1 MTSTISPTPAPPTVR
16 LLTREHLPV
25 VAGIMALVTLGAFEN
40 RAVMSILP
48 SVVQHLD
55 GWALFGASSGAPL
68 VTFTIATAY
77 AGGWTDRV
85 GPRPVLLAGVSA
97 FVLAQVTSGLAPS
110 MGVFVAGRALSGI
123 GEALIDTALYVLIA
137 QVLPDR
143 LRANVFA
150 TFAAAWVLPSLL
162 GPSAAGALD
171 ALAGWRAVFVGP
183 LLVVPLAL
191 WLLRTALTQTHAP
204 DAPAQD
210 REGRARLRSGAALA
224 AGLVGM
230 TFTGPLVADPRM
242 RTLGLAL
249 AGAGLL
255 VLLLA
260 GSRLLPSGTAT
271 LRTGLP
277 SVVALRFVTSVAF
290 TGIGGLIPL
299 MLVQTHG
306 LGPAL
311 AGASMSVTG
320 TLWAVGS
327 WLNSTHWAQRLRP
340 STRLRASFLL
350 MALGSLGPV
359 LLALDHLG
367 LLAGL
372 SLWALAA
379 LGMGVNSPTLS
390 VEVLALAPSAEQGRA
405 AAALGLATS
414 MGVAVPTGLGGTVVA
429 LQGASTIGPTFAALM
444 TLGGVVAAFGALA
457 AGRISPRR

>member
-1 MTSTISPTPAPPTVR
+1 
-16 LLTREHLPV
+16 
-25 VAGIMALVTLGAFEN
+25 
-40 RAVMSILP
+40 
-48 SVVQHLD
+48 
-55 GWALFGASSGAPL
+55 
-68 VTFTIATAY
+68 
-77 AGGWTDRV
+77 
-85 GPRPVLLAGVSA
+85 
-97 FVLAQVTSGLAPS
+97 
-110 MGVFVAGRALSGI
+110 
-123 GEALIDTALYVLIA
+123 
-137 QVLPDR
+137 
-143 LRANVFA
+143 
-150 TFAAAWVLPSLL
+150 
-162 GPSAAGALD
+162 
-171 ALAGWRAVFVGP
+171 
-183 LLVVPLAL
+183 
-191 WLLRTALTQTHAP
+191 
-204 DAPAQD
+204 
-210 REGRARLRSGAALA
+210 
-224 AGLVGM
+224 M

-290 TGIGGLIPL
+290 TGIGGLAPL